1 MSLIIIGLVVTAAVS
16 VGLAFYKH
24 GSLQNVLASAK
35 REAENL
41 EALASKVEADAK
53 TDYAAIIARLKTL
66 GL

>member
-1 MSLIIIGLVVTAAVS
+1 MILEIALVVALGIA

-24 GSLQNVLASAK
+24 GTLQNVLASAK

-41 EALASKVEADAK
+41 EALASKVDADAK
-53 TDYAAIIARLKTL
+53 ADYAAIVARLKAL